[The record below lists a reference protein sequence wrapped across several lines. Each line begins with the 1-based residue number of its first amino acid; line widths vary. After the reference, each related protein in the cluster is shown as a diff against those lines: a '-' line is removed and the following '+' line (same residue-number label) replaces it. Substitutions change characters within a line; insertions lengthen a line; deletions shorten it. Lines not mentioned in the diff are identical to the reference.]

1 MDKSFIF
8 SYLDKEYIVEITYK
22 KVKNIIYK
30 YKDGKFLVSSP
41 RFVSLKLIEKNLIK
55 FAPKLL
61 KRADKPKAED
71 DNFIYLLGV
80 KINLEEGGKLTFSN
94 GDVINYS
101 SKEDLKNKFI
111 KYYYDILL
119 KRHRYWES
127 LMQINPPYK
136 IRMRKVKTI
145 FGSNSYATKT
155 ITYSDKIIHYSMEIV
170 DSLIVHELAHHF
182 VRNHSKLFYDV
193 VIKYCPN
200 YYIYNKKL
208 KRGIYS

>member
-127 LMQINPPYK
+127 LMQSNPPYK

-200 YYIYNKKL
+200 YYIYNKKI